1 MFIPPFLRP
10 GELAWVAVRQPRIKP
25 HTATGDTKLRP
36 AMLVGEVDPGRWMVV
51 GLTSLATYADN
62 KPRTQV
68 PPHLWAEV
76 AEGRPSIKPVAYLW
90 GGGAPVVNVDDI
102 AEHIT
107 DAGPELRA
115 AILSSVQNVPAPL
128 RAAALRLRP
137 DELADAIAAGTI
149 PAPEPPSSEWPLVPG
164 APKHA
169 DDHAPADTAD
179 LDDPPGEQV
188 EQVEQVE
195 EATAP
200 GEHLE
205 LVAEPST
212 LQAIDTAMNE
222 LAPDHEPTTHLT
234 DEVLDALAALARVTG
249 DDDPF
254 FRSTF
259 SAETVRSLITEA
271 QAGRQRNAQD
281 REALASARSALVAAR
296 SEIQRLAEGESNWVG
311 PETSA
316 IAAIDESLRVA

>member
-36 AMLVGEVDPGRWMVV
+36 AMLVGEVDPGRWVVV
-51 GLTSLATYADN
+51 GLTSLATYADS

-76 AEGRPSIKPVAYLW
+76 AEGRPAIKPVAYLW
-90 GGGAPVVNVDDI
+90 GGGAPVVDVDDI
-102 AEHIT
+102 VEHIT

-164 APKHA
+164 ASKH
-169 DDHAPADTAD
+169 TAD
-179 LDDPPGEQV
+179 LDDPHGEQV
-188 EQVEQVE
+188 DQAA

-200 GEHLE
+200 SEHLE
-205 LVAEPST
+205 LVPEPST
-212 LQAIDTAMNE
+212 LQAIDTAMND
-222 LAPDHEPTTHLT
+222 LAHDHELTTHLA
-234 DEVLDALAALARVTG
+234 DEVLDALAALARVTD

-296 SEIQRLAEGESNWVG
+296 SEIQRLAKGESNWVG

-316 IAAIDESLRVA
+316 IAAIDENLRVA